1 MWSVGGDV
9 KFIPATTCA
18 KKGLEKGLSRA
29 MAAQKLVPS
38 SDQRWAAPAARDDE
52 EGKKSRWVVDEAPY
66 VEPSQRKM
74 ASHLALESRVLDA
87 GNMGGGGNRA
97 ATESDSDSSSYGE
110 RSESEESGERGGRGG
125 KRGVKRRQGM
135 EGGEG
140 GSESRDDDGGGRA
153 ERKRA
158 RKKESRKES
167 KKKAK
172 KEAKEAK
179 KKSSKSSAKK
189 SSKKS
194 KKRRDSDSDA
204 DSDSDPGAV
213 SFVSGKKIK
222 LKLEGTSKKD
232 EQEEKRRQAYLRCLN
247 AQIETNEIL
256 FNK

>member
-1 MWSVGGDV
+1 M

-38 SDQRWAAPAARDDE
+38 DQRWAAPAARDDE
-52 EGKKSRWVVDEAPY
+52 DGKKSRWVVDEAPY

-110 RSESEESGERGGRGG
+110 RSESEESGQRGGRGG
-125 KRGVKRRQGM
+125 KRGLKRRHGV

-140 GSESRDDDGGGRA
+140 GSESRDDDGGGGRA

-194 KKRRDSDSDA
+194 KKRRDADA